1 MLSSPTSLSLI
12 SLTWNCEG
20 FSRNRYNLQKIID
33 EVSLSPS
40 FIFLSE
46 PWLHLADSPLATDQL
61 CSRYNFFL
69 NSEDRHD
76 DLLSLRTSRAHGGTM
91 TMWKKELN
99 PFVTILEPTSSRI
112 LTIVLDKPG
121 YPITIHKNIYLSTA
135 GKETEFVQ
143 ELALL
148 EDKMYPDST
157 I

>member
-1 MLSSPTSLSLI
+1 M
-12 SLTWNCEG
+12 
-20 FSRNRYNLQKIID
+20 
-33 EVSLSPS
+33 
-40 FIFLSE
+40 
-46 PWLHLADSPLATDQL
+46 
-61 CSRYNFFL
+61 
-69 NSEDRHD
+69 
-76 DLLSLRTSRAHGGTM
+76 
-91 TMWKKELN
+91 
-99 PFVTILEPTSSRI
+99 TILEPTSSRI